1 MIYLFTGSD
10 VNKVRQ
16 KAFAWVEAARRK
28 APEAPYVRI
37 APDEVSVESL
47 SSAAG
52 ASGLFFSKSL
62 VLVDDPFS
70 FKDSGEVVLETL
82 KALAESPNPIAILA
96 PKLLAVPLK
105 KIEGKAE
112 KVFTVDVAAKRES
125 RGFNAGLVNALG
137 AKDGKALWLE
147 IVKAKRGGDVPE
159 MIHGLLHWKARDM
172 MEKGSRAW
180 KPEEARLLSMDLIE
194 LLSDAR
200 SESGDLG
207 ERLESF
213 ALSLRG

>member
-10 VNKVRQ
+10 ANKVRQ
-16 KAFAWVEAARRK
+16 KAFAWVEAARKK

-37 APDEVSVESL
+37 APDEVTVESL

-70 FKDSGEVVLETL
+70 LKDSADAVLETL
-82 KALAESPNPIAILA
+82 KALAESPNPIAIVA
-96 PKLLAVPLK
+96 PKLLAATLK
-105 KIEGKAE
+105 KLEGKAD
-112 KVFTVDVAAKRES
+112 KVFKIDIAAKKEA
-125 RGFNAGLVNALG
+125 RGFNSGLVNALG

-147 IVKAKRGGDVPE
+147 IVKAKREGDAPE
-159 MIHGLLHWKARDM
+159 MIHGLLHWKARDL
-172 MEKGSRAW
+172 MEKGSGVW
-180 KPEEARLLSMDLIE
+180 KPEEARRLSVDLIE

-200 SESGDLG
+200 SESQELG
-207 ERLESF
+207 TELERW
-213 ALSLRG
+213 ALGV